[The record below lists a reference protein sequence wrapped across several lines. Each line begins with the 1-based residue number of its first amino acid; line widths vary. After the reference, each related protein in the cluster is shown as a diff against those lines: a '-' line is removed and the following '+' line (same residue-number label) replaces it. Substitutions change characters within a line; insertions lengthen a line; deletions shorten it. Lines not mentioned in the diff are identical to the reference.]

1 MSYIGIIGAKR
12 LDDSNAS
19 LGLIEAQK
27 KAVQLLRCS
36 TDMHMIKQQTGWEMG
51 VDGKWRYEVADPFH
65 NTVEIEDHLKR
76 HFGESINISL
86 CMHDIS
92 LLIAY
97 PAFKRLSLY
106 ARYTPTNEFAGYFN
120 PFSYG
125 MMICMGTLN
134 SPFQYQTEGVLLHE
148 VQHLIQE
155 EEDFARG
162 GDLSQGRRRYLRL
175 AGEVEA
181 RNVCIRHAMS
191 PEQRHSSL
199 RTDTQDVPDAEQI
212 IVFC

>member
-97 PAFKRLSLY
+97 PAFERLSLY
-106 ARYTPTNEFAGYFN
+106 ARYTLTN
-120 PFSYG
+120 
-125 MMICMGTLN
+125 
-134 SPFQYQTEGVLLHE
+134 
-148 VQHLIQE
+148 
-155 EEDFARG
+155 
-162 GDLSQGRRRYLRL
+162 
-175 AGEVEA
+175 
-181 RNVCIRHAMS
+181 
-191 PEQRHSSL
+191 
-199 RTDTQDVPDAEQI
+199 
-212 IVFC
+212 

>member
-97 PAFKRLSLY
+97 PAFERLSLY
-106 ARYTPTNEFAGYFN
+106 ARYTPTNKFSGYFN
-120 PFSYG
+120 TRPKVCC
-125 MMICMGTLN
+125 CMRCSILYRRKRTL
-134 SPFQYQTEGVLLHE
+134 PV
-148 VQHLIQE
+148 
-155 EEDFARG
+155 
-162 GDLSQGRRRYLRL
+162 
-175 AGEVEA
+175 VET
-181 RNVCIRHAMS
+181 CHK
-191 PEQRHSSL
+191 
-199 RTDTQDVPDAEQI
+199 AENGI
-212 IVFC
+212 